1 MAQLTVRKLDDV
13 VVRRLKIR
21 AAENG
26 RSTEA
31 EVRAILA
38 EAVPQ
43 EKQSV
48 EEYWKMVDEFR
59 RSTKGR
65 ITGDSTDIIRKMR
78 DSR

>member
-1 MAQLTVRKLDDV
+1 MAQLTVRKLDDD

-31 EVRAILA
+31 EVRSILT
-38 EAVPQ
+38 EAVP
-43 EKQSV
+43 EKMDA

-65 ITGDSTDIIRKMR
+65 ITGDSTDIIREMR